1 MIKPYRCCHNRLELI
16 FHSTMLVAL
25 GLQVLLVYYLYKNQ
39 WYNAVYILGGVSVL
53 SDILIYAIVVW
64 RNLVNVSDTMFEY
77 T

>member
-1 MIKPYRCCHNRLELI
+1 M
-16 FHSTMLVAL
+16 
-25 GLQVLLVYYLYKNQ
+25 QVLLVYYLYKNQ

-53 SDILIYAIVVW
+53 SDVLIYAIVVW